1 MAYRRRKSFRRRGRG
16 SRRVFAKLSRG
27 GYRL

>member
-1 MAYRRRKSFRRRGRG
+1 MRYRKYGRKRGRRG

>member
-1 MAYRRRKSFRRRGRG
+1 MAYRRRKSFRRRRG